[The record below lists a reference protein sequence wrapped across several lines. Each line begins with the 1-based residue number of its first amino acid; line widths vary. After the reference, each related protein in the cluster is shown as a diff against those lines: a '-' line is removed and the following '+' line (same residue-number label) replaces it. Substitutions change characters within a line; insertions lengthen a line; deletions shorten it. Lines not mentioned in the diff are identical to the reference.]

1 MNKQDIVKNL
11 SIMIPKSEKPF
22 LLFSGPSGTGKTWSA
37 EMLAKELG
45 YKIIDSFTDLEQMS
59 NIYDPQPIL
68 VMLDELQ
75 GKNRAFQELVLEKM
89 NQIEKN
95 KGKYKAFDPN
105 ERVVS
110 VKNIIV
116 VICTTDKHKILD
128 PIVRRCTIIDYPEY
142 DKNEIKDIVKSTFKK
157 VAENIVQSIVDS
169 CKLNVRAALSMAE
182 QYMIFKDLDKVRE
195 IRCINK
201 FGLTRNEEKYLLYLS
216 ARGTMSVDAI
226 TSILSLPSK
235 QEVVM
240 EIEPYFKK
248 MGWVDTQ
255 SKGRKLTKQGQDFVS
270 QLQNTFE
277 VV

>member
-216 ARGTMSVDAI
+216 SRGTMSVDAI